1 MSTEIIWQPQSGPQ
15 EAAILCE
22 EDDLLFGGA
31 RGGGKTDYIIGDW
44 LVHNEKYGGSTAGVI
59 IRRTYPQ
66 LQEILKR
73 SHEIYPKVGAVYKVA
88 EKKWVFPN
96 GGVLYLRHFE
106 GNDAFEDMQGWN
118 LTRLYVDEM
127 GQFPSS
133 EPLDKLKASL
143 RNKEGVP
150 VGFRATANPGG
161 AGHHWIKS
169 RYIDAAPAGYTLLK
183 SGKGQY
189 RVFIPSKVTDNKIL
203 LDNDPN
209 YVERLKGIGSPELIR
224 AWLDGDWSVI
234 QGAYFPEFS
243 YDKHV
248 VRPEVLPKEWLRF
261 KAMDWGSS
269 APFAVL
275 WFAVSD
281 GDYGIYPKNSLVVYR
296 EWYGGKDG
304 KGWKLPISEVA
315 RGIKS
320 MELRGETRY
329 SVIDPAAFK
338 EEGGPSIAEGL
349 SKYGVNFRRAD
360 NARVAGWT
368 EIRNRLVG
376 TNDRPTL
383 YIFDTCPNLIRT
395 LPSMQHDDRRPEDL
409 DTTGDDHMVDCLRYG
424 IMSRPWI
431 SRPSSDD
438 EKGKIKF
445 MQNMTFSDLFPL
457 KKKNNHPSDKR
468 I

>member
-1 MSTEIIWQPQSGPQ
+1 MTEIIWEPQSGPQ

-44 LVHNEKYGGSTAGVI
+44 LVHNERWGGSTAGVI

-73 SHEIYPKVGAVYKVA
+73 THEIYPKVGAVYKVA
-88 EKKWVFPN
+88 EKKWIFPN

-127 GQFPSS
+127 GQFASA

-143 RNKEGVP
+143 RNKDGVP
-150 VGFRATANPGG
+150 VGFRGTANPGG
-161 AGHHWIKS
+161 PGHHWIKT
-169 RYIDAAPAGYTLLK
+169 RYIDKAPGGYTHIK
-183 SGKGQY
+183 IGDGQY
-189 RVFIPSKVTDNKIL
+189 RIFIPSRVTDNKIL

-209 YVERLKGIGSPELIR
+209 YVERLKQIGSPELIR
-224 AWLDGDWSVI
+224 AWLDGDWNVI

-248 VRPEVLPKEWLRF
+248 VRPEALPKEWLRF

-269 APFAVL
+269 APFGVL
-275 WFAVSD
+275 WIAVAD
-281 GDYGIYPKNSLVVYR
+281 GTHGFYPKNSLVVYR
-296 EWYGGKDG
+296 EWYGGVDG

-315 RGIKS
+315 RGILD
-320 MELRGETRY
+320 MELKGETRY
-329 SVIDPAAFK
+329 GVIDPAAFK
-338 EEGGPSIAEGL
+338 EEGGPSIAEQL
-349 SKYGVNFRRAD
+349 AKYGAVFRRAD
-360 NARVAGWT
+360 NSRLSGWQ
-368 EIRNRLVG
+368 EVRNRLVG
-376 TNDRPTL
+376 IDGKPTL
-383 YIFDTCPNLIRT
+383 YIFDTCSNLIRT
-395 LPSMQHDDRRPEDL
+395 LPSMQHDTKKPEDA
-409 DTTGDDHMVDCLRYG
+409 DSSGDDHLVDTLRYACT
-424 IMSRPWI
+424 SRPWI
-431 SRPSSDD
+431 AKPTAED
-438 EKGKIKF
+438 KTKTVKF
-445 MQNMTFSDLFPL
+445 MQDMTFSQLFPL
-457 KKKNNHPSDKR
+457 KKKSNRPSDNR